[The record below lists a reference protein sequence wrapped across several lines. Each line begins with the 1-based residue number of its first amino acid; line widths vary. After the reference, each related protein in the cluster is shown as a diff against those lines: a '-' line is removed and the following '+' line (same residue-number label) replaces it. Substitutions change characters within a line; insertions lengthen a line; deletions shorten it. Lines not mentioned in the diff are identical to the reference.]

1 MRKKPSLD
9 NFADKERAKL
19 IKRFWEIAKIDN
31 NTVSNSFKNKYLT
44 ESQDGRGFV
53 FKSELLEAEARKEFE
68 AGEEEFEA
76 GEEEFEAGEEEF
88 EAGEEEFEAGEEE
101 FEAGE
106 EEFEAGE
113 EQEIEDLAAK
123 LAEKVAAAIESVTG
137 ISVSVEEEPSGE
149 PAEVEEPALDNEL
162 GTMEPGDEELDM
174 ELGDEDEEL
183 DKELAEFML
192 ERLVKRVAARLVK
205 A

>member
-106 EEFEAGE
+106 E
-113 EQEIEDLAAK
+113 QEIEDLAAK

-149 PAEVEEPALDNEL
+149 PAEVEEPALENEL